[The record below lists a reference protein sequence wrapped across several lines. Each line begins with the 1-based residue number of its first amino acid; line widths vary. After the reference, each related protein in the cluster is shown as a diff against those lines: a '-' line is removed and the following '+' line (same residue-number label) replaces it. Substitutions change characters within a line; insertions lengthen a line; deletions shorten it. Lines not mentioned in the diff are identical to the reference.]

1 MTIIG
6 TMKGHD
12 CMDNY
17 ENEEIIQ
24 ELTDLIMDGATD
36 EMILEHGFS
45 PEQIE
50 EAHVNYLTLYF

>member
-1 MTIIG
+1 
-6 TMKGHD
+6 MKGHD

-36 EMILEHGFS
+36 ELILEHGFS